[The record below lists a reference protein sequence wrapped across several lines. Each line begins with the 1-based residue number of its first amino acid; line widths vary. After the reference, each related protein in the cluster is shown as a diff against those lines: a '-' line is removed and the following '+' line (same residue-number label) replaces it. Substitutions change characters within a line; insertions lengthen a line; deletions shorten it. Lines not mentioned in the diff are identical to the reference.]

1 MRKIALALSLLMV
14 MGCSLLAVGCES
26 LDSTTTT
33 VLGGGSTPGDTSSAA
48 ATTLVSAPAGT
59 SDTGAGTWVTGESG
73 NSILGK
79 WHNNMTGET
88 LEFFPD
94 GTVTGTAGD
103 TMGLAVTYALNGD
116 QITISALGTILIT
129 QTFSIDGNTLTITD
143 NETGISGALQRVE

>member
-48 ATTLVSAPAGT
+48 ATTLLSAPART